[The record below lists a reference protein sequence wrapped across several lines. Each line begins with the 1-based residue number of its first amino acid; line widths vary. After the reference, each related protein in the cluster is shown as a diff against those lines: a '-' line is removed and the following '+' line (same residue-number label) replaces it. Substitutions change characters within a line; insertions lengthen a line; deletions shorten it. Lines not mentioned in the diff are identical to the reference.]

1 MQSNEDILKKEQSF
15 ISHLLELR
23 TRLMRAVIA
32 VMIVFVVAFPFANK
46 LYSILAKPLLEAM
59 PQGATMI
66 ATEVASPFLTP
77 LKVTFF
83 FAFVVA
89 IPVVLYQLWA
99 FVAPGLYKNEK
110 RLVVPVVVASVALFF
125 IGGLFAY
132 FVVFP
137 MIFSFF
143 QATAPEGVAVMTD
156 IQAYLNFVIKLFLAF
171 GFAFEV
177 PIFTMLVIK
186 MGMTTR
192 ESLAKKRPYIFVGA
206 FVAGMLL
213 TPPDII
219 SQAML
224 AIPIWLLFELGLFLS
239 AFVGSGAKENDKEE
253 FRDMDD
259 EAMEKEMKSG
269 VAELES
275 LDKPL
280 K

>member
-1 MQSNEDILKKEQSF
+1 MQSNDEILEKEQSF

-32 VMIVFVVAFPFANK
+32 VMVVFAVAFPFANK
-46 LYSILAKPLLEAM
+46 LYALLAKPLLATM
-59 PQGATMI
+59 PDGATMI

-99 FVAPGLYKNEK
+99 FVAPGLYQNEK
-110 RLVVPVVVASVALFF
+110 RLIMPVVAASVVLFF
-125 IGGLFAY
+125 MGGLFAY

-186 MGMTTR
+186 MGFATR

-239 AFVGSGAKENDKEE
+239 SFVGSKTDKDETAD
-253 FRDMDD
+253 DMDD
-259 EAMEKEMKSG
+259 EAAEKELKSG
-269 VAELES
+269 IAELES
-275 LDKPL
+275 LDKKL
-280 K
+280 E

>member
-1 MQSNEDILKKEQSF
+1 MQSNDEILEKEQSF

-32 VMIVFVVAFPFANK
+32 VLVVFAAAFPFANK
-46 LYSILAKPLLEAM
+46 LYALLAKPLIASM
-59 PQGATMI
+59 PEGTTMI

-99 FVAPGLYKNEK
+99 FVAPGLYRNEK
-110 RLVVPVVVASVALFF
+110 RLVLPVVTASVILFF
-125 IGGLFAY
+125 LGGLFAY

-143 QATAPEGVAVMTD
+143 QATAPDGVAVMTD

-186 MGMTTR
+186 MGFATR
-192 ESLAKKRPYIFVGA
+192 ESLSRKRPYIFVGA
-206 FVAGMLL
+206 FVVGMLL

-224 AIPIWLLFELGLFLS
+224 AIPIWLLFELGLLLS
-239 AFVGSGAKENDKEE
+239 SFVGSTTDEVENAG
-253 FRDMDD
+253 DMDD
-259 EAMEKEMKSG
+259 EAAEKELKSG
-269 VAELES
+269 IAELES
-275 LDKPL
+275 LDKKL
-280 K
+280 E

>member
-1 MQSNEDILKKEQSF
+1 MQSNEEILAKEQSF

-32 VMIVFVVAFPFANK
+32 VMVVFVAAFPFANK
-46 LYSILAKPLLEAM
+46 LYAILAKPLIEAM
-59 PQGATMI
+59 PEGSTMI

-110 RLVVPVVVASVALFF
+110 RLVLPVVAASVVLFF

-137 MIFSFF
+137 MIFKFF
-143 QATAPEGVAVMTD
+143 QATAPEGVTVMTD
-156 IQAYLNFVIKLFLAF
+156 IKAYLGFVIKLFLAF

-177 PIFTMLVIK
+177 PIFTLLIIK

-213 TPPDII
+213 TPPDVI

-239 AFVGSGAKENDKEE
+239 AFVTAKPDEEDE

-259 EAMEKEMKSG
+259 KAAEKELESG
-269 VAELES
+269 IADLES
-275 LDKPL
+275 LDKKL
-280 K
+280 E